1 MGHLILLG
9 MMGSGKTT
17 VGRRLAES
25 LEVSFADTDAMVEHR
40 LGRSIPQIFELYGE
54 EAFRQHET
62 AVLASLEPEPGV
74 LATGGGI
81 VTRPEN
87 WEHLRR
93 LGTTVYLDASVEVLA
108 ERLELSKRKRPLLQV
123 DDWQDRLGALLDAR
137 RPLYQ
142 QADLT
147 IPIFDQD
154 IEDVVQRMLGLLHL
168 PAPADS

>member
-17 VGRRLAES
+17 VGRRLAEA

-40 LGRSIPQIFELYGE
+40 LGRPIPQIFELYGE

-62 AVLASLEPEPGV
+62 AVLASLQPEPGV

-87 WEHLRR
+87 WPHLRR
-93 LGTTVYLDASVEVLA
+93 LGTTVYLDASLAVLA
-108 ERLELSKRKRPLLQV
+108 DRLEQSKRKRPLLQV
-123 DDWQDRLGALLDAR
+123 EDWQDRLGALLAVR

-154 IEDVVQRMLGLLHL
+154 IEDVVQRLMSLLQS
-168 PAPADS
+168 PAPLDS